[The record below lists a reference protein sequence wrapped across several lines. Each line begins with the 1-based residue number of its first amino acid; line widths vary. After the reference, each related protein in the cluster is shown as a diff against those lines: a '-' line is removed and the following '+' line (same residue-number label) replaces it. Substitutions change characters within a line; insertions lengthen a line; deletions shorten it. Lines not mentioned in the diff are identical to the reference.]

1 MTEWLTMIFMISSGL
16 FMLLA
21 ALGVL
26 RLPDLPTRMHA
37 STKAGALGA
46 ILIMAAAAFFFAD
59 GVVVTKAIAVILFIL
74 ITAPI
79 AAHAIGRAGYF
90 IGVPLWDGSVK
101 DELKSCYDPE
111 THRLV
116 SGLETADEIEAYR
129 KNLDIKPKVK
139 LKQRSKKK
147 VAPPP
152 STKS

>member
-1 MTEWLTMIFMISSGL
+1 MIEWLIMFLLLASAF

-21 ALGVL
+21 AVGIL

-46 ILIMAAAAFFFAD
+46 ILVMTAAAFFFAE

-90 IGVPLWDGSVK
+90 VGVPLWEGSIK
-101 DELKSCYDPE
+101 DELKESYDPE
-111 THRLV
+111 THRLI
-116 SGLETADEIEAYR
+116 SGMETAEELDVYR

-139 LKQRSKKK
+139 LKRKKK
-147 VAPPP
+147 H
-152 STKS
+152 KN